1 MEPLDLT
8 RQPPRSCYEELDGLM
23 LMPRT
28 IDKLRGFLPGADPGG
43 YFING
48 KTPGL
53 SQYLLDRLGIALEDL
68 QAVVARATDEEEIV
82 AWLRERTD
90 VSQYPAINATLQ
102 RIKPKHAH
110 DPEYFAEL
118 YAQTLALHPEL
129 EYIVDIID
137 ADDLRVFNASAQ
149 R

>member
-8 RQPPRSCYEELDGLM
+8 QRPPRSCYAELDGLM

-28 IDKLRGFLPGADPGG
+28 IDKLRGFLPGGNPGD

-53 SQYLLDRLGIALEDL
+53 SQFLLDRLGITLNDL
-68 QAVVARATDEEEIV
+68 TDIVARASNEEEV
-82 AWLRERTD
+82 AAWLRERTD
-90 VSQYPAINATLQ
+90 PSQYPAINATLQ

-118 YAQTLALHPEL
+118 YAHTLSVHPEL
-129 EYIVDIID
+129 EHILEIIEE
-137 ADDLRVFNASAQ
+137 DDRRLFGTAS
-149 R
+149 

>member
-8 RQPPRSCYEELDGLM
+8 RQPPRSCFEELDGLM

-28 IDKLRGFLPGADPGG
+28 IDKLRGQLPGGNPGD

-48 KTPGL
+48 KTPGI
-53 SQYLLDRLGIALEDL
+53 SQYVLDRLGISLDDL
-68 QAVVARATDEEEIV
+68 RAIVASAADENEIA
-82 AWLRERTD
+82 AWLRKQTD
-90 VSQYPAINATLQ
+90 TSQYDAINATLR

-118 YAQTLALHPEL
+118 YAHTLASHPEL
-129 EYIVDIID
+129 EHILEIIEE
-137 ADDLRVFNASAQ
+137 DDRRMFGTAS
-149 R
+149 